1 MILSFAPMEGVTSP
15 VFRRVHARLFPG
27 ADKYYTPFIAP
38 DRSGDF
44 KNTLLRG
51 MLPENNV
58 GVPLVPQ
65 ILANDAEA
73 FLHVARQAAD
83 LGYREVNLNLG
94 CPSATVVAKHKGSGL
109 LRDPAALDA
118 FLADLFSRVPLAV
131 SIKSRLGFSSTE
143 EIDALMEIY
152 RRYPIHE
159 LILHARHREGF
170 YKSEPDYDAFSRAL
184 TAAPFPVVYNGNVFT
199 PADYRELCRRF
210 PDLDALMLGRGAAAN
225 GALFRMLRGGE
236 PLRLDELRAFHAALS
251 EEYRASGLSPAF
263 AASRMKE
270 HWYYMISLF
279 SDCAR
284 PYKALLKSRDLRE
297 LNERAETLF
306 SSCPFDGSAGFRPP
320 K

>member
-159 LILHARHREGF
+159 LILHARCREGF

-184 TAAPFPVVYNGNVFT
+184 AAAPFPVVYNGNVFT

-210 PDLDALMLGRGAAAN
+210 PDLDALMPGARRGGQRRAVPHAARRRAAAPGRAARLPRRPGRGISRLRPQPGLRRLPHERALVLYDL
-225 GALFRMLRGGE
+225 ALFRLRQ
-236 PLRLDELRAFHAALS
+236 AL
-251 EEYRASGLSPAF
+251 
-263 AASRMKE
+263 
-270 HWYYMISLF
+270 
-279 SDCAR
+279 
-284 PYKALLKSRDLRE
+284 
-297 LNERAETLF
+297 
-306 SSCPFDGSAGFRPP
+306 
-320 K
+320 